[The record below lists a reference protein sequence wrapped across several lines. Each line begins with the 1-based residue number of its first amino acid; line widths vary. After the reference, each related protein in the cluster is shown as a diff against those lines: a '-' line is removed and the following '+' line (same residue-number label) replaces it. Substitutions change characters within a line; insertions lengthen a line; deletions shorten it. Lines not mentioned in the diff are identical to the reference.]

1 MCASDESDLTVHS
14 PAPFASLHRNPRA
27 HNATTSSPLLTASI
41 PRPPPPPSSL
51 VALDRAHH
59 PPGPTPEW
67 DPIDT
72 GHCRHTDG
80 KKSLNSADLR
90 LRRFAAWITLTASPT
105 RPRALGMSA
114 AEEGGRLCPR
124 PNEMHALIIDSRP
137 ALFILFILFIQR
149 SERGG

>member
-1 MCASDESDLTVHS
+1 VCASDLTATHQHPS
-14 PAPFASLHRNPRA
+14 PRYTETRA
-27 HNATTSSPLLTASI
+27 HTTPPLLTAANKQHSSTTTAQLA
-41 PRPPPPPSSL
+41 RRTGQSPP
-51 VALDRAHH
+51 

-72 GHCRHTDG
+72 GHSRHTDG

-124 PNEMHALIIDSRP
+124 PNEMHPLIIDSRP